1 MGSRIG
7 IGADMAT
14 GIEKVV
20 GMGMRMRIGTRKG
33 EGMRTAKG
41 TSMEM
46 EIQ

>member
-1 MGSRIG
+1 MGS
-7 IGADMAT
+7 
-14 GIEKVV
+14 GIEKVI
-20 GMGMRMRIGTRKG
+20 GMGMRIGTRME